1 MFYCARKMEVSAL
14 KSEIIDLIE
23 KTKVYV
29 EKIAVIPINKEDDL
43 LIEEIFKSLDEKKV
57 KRLL

>member
-1 MFYCARKMEVSAL
+1 MEVSAL